1 MRLTA
6 KQLRRI
12 IAEEVAKLTQIDP
25 KLTRTSFLGGIGG
38 LGGRG
43 GADMGPA
50 PGEESKL
57 TNDEE
62 ESILNALA
70 ARDAL
75 SSDPEPDSPLRMTNS
90 YRRRGKRIAEGHA
103 RITEEEVVAWKNGDW
118 GFNSQQDSTTSKL
131 DDHERFLHG
140 SESGH
145 PMDDEGYMVKSRM
158 TSMKNMATD
167 IHELLDGEDQLPGW
181 VQDLIASSHSD
192 MQHVHDYLMGD
203 EEMRS
208 NTMSPVQQKMPVGE
222 GRFRRRTKRL
232 SEGHARITQE
242 EMTAWKNGDWG
253 FISETESDLMRDQPE
268 DGGSMQISSQ
278 INRLRRRDK

>member
-25 KLTRTSFLGGIGG
+25 KLTRTSFLGGVGG
-38 LGGRG
+38 ISPYG
-43 GADMGPA
+43 GADLGAVGPD
-50 PGEESKL
+50 
-57 TNDEE
+57 NDDDDEE
-62 ESILNALA
+62 EAILA
-70 ARDAL
+70 ATAYSDARDT
-75 SSDPEPDSPLRMTNS
+75 DPPPGSPLRMNNS

-103 RITEEEVVAWKNGDW
+103 RITEEEVAAWKSGDW
-118 GFNSQQDSTTSKL
+118 GFNSQQDPSTSKL

-158 TSMKNMATD
+158 ASMKTMAAD
-167 IHELLDGEDQLPGW
+167 ICELLDAEDQLPGW
-181 VQDLIASSHSD
+181 VQDLVASSHSD
-192 MQHVHDYLMGD
+192 MQHVHDYLIGD

-222 GRFRRRTKRL
+222 GRFRRRNKR
-232 SEGHARITQE
+232 
-242 EMTAWKNGDWG
+242 
-253 FISETESDLMRDQPE
+253 
-268 DGGSMQISSQ
+268 
-278 INRLRRRDK
+278 